1 MQPSSPA
8 SLSALAPPG
17 RTPVR
22 SVVDVSPLG
31 GCVPWRIAT
40 GDQRQLGSA
49 STSADSKFT
58 GKYSFEVD
66 QGRIW
71 GSGVAAAFLRILL
84 CRCGATWRVPGRR
97 LTKIDTVGCKQHTNA
112 YACSLASHY
121 GASERKGLENG
132 VRGISKG
139 VHEGA
144 ASCGRHS
151 RRHLAGRLPGMCSR
165 GFEH

>member
-1 MQPSSPA
+1 MLQDLLHVSSQDNKKAYTNRTCSRCRPAGKRAPPPPSSPA

-121 GASERKGLENG
+121 GAS
-132 VRGISKG
+132 
-139 VHEGA
+139 
-144 ASCGRHS
+144 
-151 RRHLAGRLPGMCSR
+151 
-165 GFEH
+165 